1 MLVSRSAVTR
11 PRSTRTPTRVNF
23 AVTRSVGAADDG
35 AAPDGEGELHFHFPV
50 EIEVR
55 VADASRDVED
65 VVDQKLG
72 ALLQSLESSA

>member
-1 MLVSRSAVTR
+1 MAESDRALGASG
-11 PRSTRTPTRVNF
+11 NF